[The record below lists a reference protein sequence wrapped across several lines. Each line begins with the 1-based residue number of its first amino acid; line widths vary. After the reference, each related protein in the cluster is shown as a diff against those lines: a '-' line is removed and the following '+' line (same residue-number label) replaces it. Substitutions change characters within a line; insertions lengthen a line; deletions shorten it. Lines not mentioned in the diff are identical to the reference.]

1 MNTTDKKVL
10 ANKLAIAATYIDAM
24 NYGNVI
30 KFYVDVMEYSQDE
43 ARKKIGQAVAVYNT
57 FKAEGFTDEE
67 INIIS
72 LDTCTYGIPDKK
84 PSSKKRTKVQG
95 IKASFQS
102 DINGCSYIGIDITKD
117 TKEVREILIKLAD
130 VMEGWDYTQGEFC
143 DWEDMEVTPQ
153 LSLFTGDEH
162 TVKKLRDDYK
172 HALIEVLN

>member
-24 NYGNVI
+24 EYGHVI
-30 KFYVDVMEYSQDE
+30 KFYTDVMEYSQNE
-43 ARKKIGQAVAVYNT
+43 ARKKIGQAVVVYNT
-57 FKAEGFTDEE
+57 FKAEGFTDKE
-67 INIIS
+67 ISTMS

-84 PSSKKRTKVQG
+84 PTPKKRTKVQG
-95 IKASFQS
+95 ITASFQS

-117 TKEVREILIKLAD
+117 TAEVRKILVNMVDI
-130 VMEGWDYTQGEFC
+130 MENWGYVQGEFC
-143 DWEDMEVTPQ
+143 DWENMDVTPC
-153 LSLFTGDEH
+153 LSLFTEDEH